1 MNVDII
7 VVPYDSGRR
16 KERMGLGPERLL
28 RETIG
33 PMLLDEGHE
42 ARVCELVV
50 PDAFT
55 AEIKNAFVLAGMIAD
70 KVRESHADGRFPL
83 VLSGN
88 CTAAIG
94 TITGCGCERT
104 GVLWFD
110 GHGEAM
116 TPDTTTSG
124 FFDGMGIGVLTG
136 QTWRTMARSIPGFA
150 PIPGEQI
157 ALIGGHDLEPEE
169 GIVLANLGVRRSVAE
184 FDGWRDGVYVH
195 FDLDALDSS
204 EAVWNLWSPPGG
216 MSVEAVRQTIA
227 EVKRHTTIRAAG
239 FASYNPEADA
249 AGSGAR
255 AAAAILS
262 ATLASAV
269 PARG

>member
-1 MNVDII
+1 MNVDIL

-16 KERMGLGPERLL
+16 NERMGLGPDGLL

-33 PMLLDEGHE
+33 PMLLEEGHDT
-42 ARVCELVV
+42 RVCEIVA

-55 AEIKNAFVLAGMIAD
+55 AEIKNAFVLAGLIAD
-70 KVRESHADGRFPL
+70 RVRESLAGGRFPL

-104 GVLWFD
+104 GVVWFD

-124 FFDGMGIGVLTG
+124 FFDGMGISVLTG
-136 QTWRTMARSIPGFA
+136 QTWRTMARSVPGFA
-150 PIPGEQI
+150 PLPGDRI
-157 ALIGGHDLEPEE
+157 ALIGGHDLESEE
-169 GIVLANLGVRRSVAE
+169 GAVLSRLGVRRSVAE
-184 FDGWRDGVYVH
+184 FGNWQDGVYVH
-195 FDLDALDSS
+195 FDLDALDSA
-204 EAVWNLWSPPGG
+204 EAMWNYWSPPGG
-216 MSVEAVRQTIA
+216 LSVEAVRRTVA
-227 EVKRHTTIRAAG
+227 DVKRRTTIRAAG
-239 FASYNPEADA
+239 FASYNPEADVD
-249 AGSGAR
+249 GTGAR

-262 ATLASAV
+262 ATLASAA